1 MNQEINEMKI
11 KIPEG
16 LLKNIDILVRG
27 GIYPNRNEAIR
38 DAIRQNI
45 KGEAS

>member
-1 MNQEINEMKI
+1 MKQKISEMKI
-11 KIPEG
+11 KIPRE
-16 LLKNIDILVRG
+16 LLKSIDILVKV
-27 GIYPNRNEAIR
+27 GIYPHRNEAIR

>member
-1 MNQEINEMKI
+1 MKQKIDEMKI
-11 KIPEG
+11 KVPKE
-16 LLKNIDILVRG
+16 LLGNLDILVKG

-38 DAIRQNI
+38 DAIRRNI